1 MMKVK
6 IYLANFPTYNIA
18 AELDHVVGEVI
29 NMIWSYP
36 TKIELVSLV
45 FGLRWKKAPPDKRA
59 S

>member
-36 TKIELVSLV
+36 TKIELASLV
-45 FGLRWKKAPPDKRA
+45 FGLR
-59 S
+59 